1 MPLVQKSALVTYS
14 AGQMFDL
21 VNDVDRYQQFLPWCC
36 SSSIL
41 STDEDVVRARVE
53 IAHGS
58 IHKAFT
64 TRNRIQHGKM
74 IEMRLEDGP
83 FKQLEGFW
91 RFQALSETAC
101 KVSLDLQYEFS
112 NRLIGLAIGPV
123 FSQIANSMV
132 DAFTQRAHDVY
143 GKSK

>member
-1 MPLVQKSALVTYS
+1 VPVVQKSALVSYS
-14 AGQMFDL
+14 ADQMFDL
-21 VNDVDRYQQFLPWCC
+21 VNDVDRYQQFLPWCRDSKVL
-36 SSSIL
+36 SSDGEL
-41 STDEDVVRARVE
+41 VRAKVE
-53 IAHGS
+53 IAHGAL
-58 IHKAFT
+58 HKSFT
-64 TRNRIQHGKM
+64 TKNRIQQGKV

-91 RFQALSETAC
+91 RFQTLSETAC

-112 NRLIGLAIGPV
+112 SRLIGIAIGPV

-143 GKSK
+143 GNSK

>member
-1 MPLVQKSALVTYS
+1 MPVVQKSALVSYS
-14 AGQMFDL
+14 ADQMFDL
-21 VNDVDRYQQFLPWCC
+21 VNDVDRYQQFLPWCRDSKVL
-36 SSSIL
+36 SSDGEL
-41 STDEDVVRARVE
+41 VRAKVE
-53 IAHGS
+53 IVHGAL
-58 IHKAFT
+58 HKSFT
-64 TRNRIQHGKM
+64 TKNRIQQGKV

-91 RFQALSETAC
+91 RFQTLSETAC

-112 NRLIGLAIGPV
+112 SRLIGIAIGPV

-143 GKSK
+143 GNSK